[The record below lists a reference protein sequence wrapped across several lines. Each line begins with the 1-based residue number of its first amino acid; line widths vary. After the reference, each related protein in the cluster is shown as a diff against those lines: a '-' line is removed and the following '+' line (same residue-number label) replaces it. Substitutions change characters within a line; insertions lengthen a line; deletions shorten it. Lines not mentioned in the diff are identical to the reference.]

1 VAESSSTRWT
11 VILGAAA
18 GRPID
23 RAEFAR
29 RYAAPIRAYL
39 GARWRGSALAQEID
53 DAVQDVFVDCF
64 AENGALTR
72 VDPGRSGGFRAFL
85 FGVVRNVARRVE
97 ARRKEAQPPSGFDAP
112 SAAEPLSQ
120 AFDRAWAQSIM
131 RQAGERMAGRA
142 RGDPRAARR
151 VELLRLRFAEG
162 HPMREIASLWNADPR
177 ELEYDYGRAREEF
190 TAALHDVVRAH
201 HPDGDTAAECARLLE
216 HFR

>member
-1 VAESSSTRWT
+1 VADSSSTRWT

-18 GRPID
+18 GRPVD

-29 RYAAPIRAYL
+29 RYAPVIRACL

-72 VDPGRSGGFRAFL
+72 VDPGRAGGFRAFL

-97 ARRKEAQPPSGFDAP
+97 ARRKEVQPPSGFDTASP
-112 SAAEPLSQ
+112 EEPFAD

-131 RQAGERMAGRA
+131 RQAGELMAERA
-142 RGDPRAARR
+142 RPDERSRRR

-162 HPMREIASLWNADPR
+162 RPMREIASLWDADPR
-177 ELEYDYGRAREEF
+177 ELEYDYDRAREEF
-190 TAALHDVVRAH
+190 TAALHEVVRGH
-201 HPDGDTAAECARLLE
+201 SPDGDTAAECARLLE
-216 HFR
+216 YFG